1 MRRSRRDPGR
11 SRVTPEDAREAQ
23 AFANREGTAEAFEV
37 AADAWEEAGGLKQA
51 ERMRWRANELHVAD
65 AAERLERL
73 LKSIALSYGAYETGR
88 IDPRGDFWLSD
99 LDHSKRTRSVLIAVP
114 FKPKPPREQEE
125 YFRGYVEKSDRG
137 FTGGY
142 RLEPWRGFAAEVTEL
157 EEVAPSP
164 KPIISA
170 LANIYKGAI
179 EDRLRKRG
187 RRK

>member
-1 MRRSRRDPGR
+1 MRQRPRRDPI
-11 SRVTPEDAREAQ
+11 SPEEAREAQ
-23 AFANREGTAEAFEV
+23 AFANREGTAAAFEV

-73 LKSIALSYGAYETGR
+73 LKSIALSYGAYEIGH
-88 IDPRGDFWLSD
+88 IDPRGDYWLSD
-99 LDHSKRTRSVLIAVP
+99 LDLSKRTRSIVILVP

-137 FTGGY
+137 FSGAY
-142 RLEPWRGFAAEVTEL
+142 RFEPWRGFATEVTEL
-157 EEVAPSP
+157 EEVTASP
-164 KPIISA
+164 QPIIAA
-170 LANIYKGAI
+170 LSNVYREAI

-187 RRK
+187 GRR